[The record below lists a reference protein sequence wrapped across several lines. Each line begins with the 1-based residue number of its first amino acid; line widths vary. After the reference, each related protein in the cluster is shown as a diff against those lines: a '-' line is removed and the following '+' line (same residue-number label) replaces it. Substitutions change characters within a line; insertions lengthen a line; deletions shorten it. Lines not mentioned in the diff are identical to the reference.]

1 MDTSFNIYTTRS
13 VPPRFLSGMGHVGTF
28 MMAFNL
34 ALEFVGMKYRTMFGI
49 LIETPFA
56 LGGLIVGIV
65 SYAGVRDWRTL
76 TLGGSQTHYD
86 LQTWGTVFSAVL
98 SRYVSFLHLFLF
110 SFNLI

>member
-1 MDTSFNIYTTRS
+1 
-13 VPPRFLSGMGHVGTF
+13 MGHVGTF

-76 TLGGSQTHYD
+76 TLGGSIY
-86 LQTWGTVFSAVL
+86 L
-98 SRYVSFLHLFLF
+98 S
-110 SFNLI
+110 NLIIQQCSVSLLLSTVHKLACKVGGRNIFALFPLFFQLT

>member
-1 MDTSFNIYTTRS
+1 
-13 VPPRFLSGMGHVGTF
+13 MGHVGTF

-86 LQTWGTVFSAVL
+86 LQTWGTDFSAFCLVMFL
-98 SRYVSFLHLFLF
+98 SY
-110 SFNLI
+110 NLIDSFIQFNYLIMFFFTFTIYCP

>member
-1 MDTSFNIYTTRS
+1 MDTSINYIYTTHS

-76 TLGGSQTHYD
+76 TLGESQTHFD
-86 LQTWGTVFSAVL
+86 LQTFLVL
-98 SRYVSFLHLFLF
+98 FY
-110 SFNLI
+110 LIMF

>member
-1 MDTSFNIYTTRS
+1 MS
-13 VPPRFLSGMGHVGTF
+13 HVGTF

-76 TLGGSQTHYD
+76 TLGGSQTHND
-86 LQTWGTVFSAVL
+86 LKAWGTVFSV
-98 SRYVSFLHLFLF
+98 
-110 SFNLI
+110 

>member
-1 MDTSFNIYTTRS
+1 
-13 VPPRFLSGMGHVGTF
+13 MGHVGTF

-86 LQTWGTVFSAVL
+86 LQTWGTVFGVVL
-98 SRYVSFLHLFLF
+98 SRYVSFIQ
-110 SFNLI
+110 FNQFIYQI

>member
-1 MDTSFNIYTTRS
+1 
-13 VPPRFLSGMGHVGTF
+13 MGHVGTF

-86 LQTWGTVFSAVL
+86 LQTWGTVFSAMLFYLVMFL
-98 SRYVSFLHLFLF
+98 SSNFIDLFIK
-110 SFNLI
+110 FNYLIMFCFTFTIYCP

>member
-1 MDTSFNIYTTRS
+1 
-13 VPPRFLSGMGHVGTF
+13 MGHVGTF

-76 TLGGSQTHYD
+76 TLGGSQTQYD
-86 LQTWGTVFSAVL
+86 LQTWGDCF
-98 SRYVSFLHLFLF
+98 
-110 SFNLI
+110 